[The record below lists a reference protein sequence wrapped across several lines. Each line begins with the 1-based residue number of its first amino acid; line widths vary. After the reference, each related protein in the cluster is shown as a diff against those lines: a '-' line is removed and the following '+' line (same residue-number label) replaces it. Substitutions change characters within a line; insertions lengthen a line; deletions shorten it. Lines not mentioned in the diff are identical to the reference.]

1 MKKPT
6 YHVVHARTMNFDL
19 VKDLGFMPHVFGT
32 HFGYDTQLVTYPNDD
47 FTWKSEIPGV
57 RLSFIKKRFGEPID
71 VLWFL
76 FNHSKPI
83 DILHLEHL
91 QRNDNLLFGLMYKLR
106 NPRGILYYKLDASPQ
121 IMMALVNRP
130 KGFLTGIKTRFLKWM
145 LRTKINLISV
155 EDCNH
160 LQPLRDEYPFFAEN
174 ILHLPNGYHI
184 ASPATVPI
192 EEKQPW
198 ILTCSRIGSYQKAS
212 DVLLEAFALIKH
224 DCPEWKLLLVGPI
237 EPEFQGYLDAYFDKH
252 PDLCERVQLRG
263 YVTDRTQLSNLYAQA
278 SIFCLPS
285 RWEGFSHAIMEAAYF
300 GDYIVATNAGG
311 GKDVL
316 NKTGF
321 GCLVPFDDPAAL
333 AMALRDSITL
343 GKITKFRPREV
354 QAVVEREFSWK
365 NLCAKLDARLR
376 EELAAAER
384 TLT

>member
-6 YHVVHARTMNFDL
+6 YYVVHARTMNFDL
-19 VKDLGFMPHVFGT
+19 VKDLGFIPHVLGT
-32 HFGYDTQLVTYPNDD
+32 HYGYDTRLVTYPNDQ
-47 FTWKSEIPGV
+47 FTWQSEIPGV
-57 RLSFIKKRFGEPID
+57 RLAYIKKRFGEPVD

-76 FNHSKPI
+76 FRNSLAI

-130 KGFLTGIKTRFLKWM
+130 ATFTARIKTRFLRWM

-155 EDCNH
+155 EDGNH
-160 LQPLRDEYPFFAEN
+160 LQPLRDEFSFALDK

-192 EEKQPW
+192 ADKQPW
-198 ILTCSRIGSYQKAS
+198 IMTSARIGAYQKAS
-212 DVLLEAFALIKH
+212 DVLLEAFARMKN
-224 DCPEWKLLLVGPI
+224 DCPDWKLLLVGPI
-237 EPEFQGYLDAYFDKH
+237 EPEFQEYLDIYFEKH
-252 PDLCERVQLRG
+252 PDLRDRVQLPG
-263 YVTDRTQLSNLYAQA
+263 YIKDRTSLSNLYAQA

-300 GDYIVATNAGG
+300 GAYIVATNVGG
-311 GKDVL
+311 AKDIL
-316 NKTGF
+316 DKTDF

-333 AMALRDSITL
+333 ATALKDSILT
-343 GKITKFRPREV
+343 GQIQKFSPEEV
-354 QAVVEREFSWK
+354 QAVVQREFSWK
-365 NLCAKLDARLR
+365 NLCVRLDDRFQAKAG
-376 EELAAAER
+376 ASK
-384 TLT
+384 